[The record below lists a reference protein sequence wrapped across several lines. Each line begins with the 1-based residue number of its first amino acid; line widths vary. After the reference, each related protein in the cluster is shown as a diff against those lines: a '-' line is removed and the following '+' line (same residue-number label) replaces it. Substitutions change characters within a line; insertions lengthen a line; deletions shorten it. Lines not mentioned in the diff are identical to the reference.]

1 MVNNNNTQDINLFLK
16 YEPEKQRP
24 KFDLLGVFLLAVII
38 AAGIV
43 YLEFDMNSQLSSLQ
57 ADIDFQN
64 EYLMST
70 DVQEAMNRVQI
81 KESLIV
87 KLESLNNSFNSME
100 SILRINGLL
109 HVGLFS
115 DINLSVPEFV
125 YITDISM
132 QGSNIT
138 INGYADSYKSVGEF
152 EHNIRNNARF
162 SEVRVPSISN
172 NNGNYSFSM
181 DIVLNME
188 V

>member
-1 MVNNNNTQDINLFLK
+1 MVNNNMQDINLFLK
-16 YEPEKQRP
+16 YEPEKP
-24 KFDLLGVFLLAVII
+24 KPQYDLLAVLVLAIVIVGVII
-38 AAGIV
+38 FF
-43 YLEFDMNSQLSSLQ
+43 EFDMKAKLNSLQ
-57 ADIDFQN
+57 TEIDEQN
-64 EYLMST
+64 QYLMST
-70 DVQEAMNRVQI
+70 DVQEAMNRVQL
-81 KESLIV
+81 KESLV
-87 KLESLNNSFNSME
+87 SKLESLDNSFNSME

-181 DIVLNME
+181 DIILNME